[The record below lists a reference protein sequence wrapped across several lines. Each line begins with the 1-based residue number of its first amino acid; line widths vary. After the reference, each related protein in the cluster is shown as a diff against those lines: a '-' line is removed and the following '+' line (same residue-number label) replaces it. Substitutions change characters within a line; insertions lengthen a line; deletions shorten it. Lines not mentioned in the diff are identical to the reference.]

1 MTTILLVSIEQ
12 SLRARIDA
20 ALSDVSLF
28 VATDD
33 TSALRQLRSL
43 DIDLVLRPLTTDLP
57 PFAQFLVKAR
67 EASPTTVLIAV
78 ALSDEE
84 ADGADF
90 LIRSNFEPRELK
102 NAVRFAL
109 AKATLARELRLVRN
123 ISTHPAPESKMPAAP
138 GDSTKL
144 VREFTRMFTASFDL
158 PRTLEMFLDGV
169 NEFLRPAR
177 LALLLPDEEG
187 RTYRVRVHR
196 GLLPQIAESV
206 RLPAD
211 RGLCQW
217 LAVEGRPARAGDLAD
232 VQVARELGLFQGTMA
247 IPLLA
252 RGELVAVLVVGPP
265 VVRSGYVTHE
275 VETLFDLATHL
286 AGAIDG
292 ISLHHRLQRVHEFNE
307 RILEH
312 MSSGVITIGA
322 DERVGIMNRRAAE
335 ILDLEPQSVVSKDL
349 RVLPSPLGDMLYET
363 LTTGRARPREEI
375 RLAMRGLW
383 LDVSTYAVRGDDTA
397 GAVLVFEDLTA
408 QKELA
413 ARKREAEQFDLLGRV
428 VARIADEIRN
438 PLVSINTFME
448 LIGERLDDPD
458 FRRQFGTVVG
468 RDVRR
473 LVQVFEKLSGLVT
486 RGELNF
492 TTVDVHSVIEEA
504 VGTVRP
510 DDGSRKTIDVK
521 LSRDPE
527 PLRVK
532 VDPAQCRK
540 ALEYLIWYLA
550 AHSPDQAVVSIS
562 VTRREDSEGV
572 DEVRVVVGS
581 RTAAVPA
588 PEAERLF
595 DPVRVAQDTV
605 IDMGP
610 AVSQRIVEALGG
622 KLELRQTRNDLAF
635 IMKLPVAA

>member
-1 MTTILLVSIEQ
+1 
-12 SLRARIDA
+12 
-20 ALSDVSLF
+20 
-28 VATDD
+28 
-33 TSALRQLRSL
+33 
-43 DIDLVLRPLTTDLP
+43 
-57 PFAQFLVKAR
+57 
-67 EASPTTVLIAV
+67 
-78 ALSDEE
+78 
-84 ADGADF
+84 
-90 LIRSNFEPRELK
+90 
-102 NAVRFAL
+102 
-109 AKATLARELRLVRN
+109 
-123 ISTHPAPESKMPAAP
+123 
-138 GDSTKL
+138 
-144 VREFTRMFTASFDL
+144 MFTASFDL

-492 TTVDVHSVIEEA
+492 TTVDVHSVIDEA
-504 VGTVRP
+504 VGTVRL